1 MPTLVAGIHDFTFDK
16 TWMAGTSPAMTQYGA
31 AMTSEPVAI
40 DTDVLV
46 IGTGAAGMYAAIE
59 AARGGARVFMA
70 DRSLIGRGG
79 ATVMAQ
85 MTVAAALGEEVPD
98 APRHHYDDTIA
109 AGRGLCD
116 EKLARLLCEE
126 APAAI
131 RELDAWG
138 VGWARKT
145 NQITGNHITAITAP
159 GHDRARCVYVDF
171 INTGP
176 AVSKTLRTVIARNQ
190 DIHKA
195 GDICIVDLVADSSGE
210 IAGAV
215 GWHVGGGAAVTIAA
229 KATVLA
235 TGGLTRLYRRN
246 SASLNMGGDGY
257 ALALRAG
264 AALIDMEFVQFFPI
278 GHLAPRLVGMDP
290 IMWDPFRYKLGGR
303 LLNGRTEEFTSRYGS
318 DEDGRYVL
326 PRDLA
331 TYAIIKEVEAG
342 RGSPHGGAYLS
353 FEHCAAAD
361 LRAAFG
367 PVIDRLAANAIDL
380 TRMPVEVAPIAHY
393 HMGGVVADAQMQTEL
408 PGLFAAGEVVGGAN
422 GANRLSGNAITEALA
437 FGRRAGASAAVH
449 AKKIARRTLAAGD
462 TRAALDLMRN
472 GDGARSGPNTAA
484 MIARLQAI
492 MADDVGP
499 SRTGTKLERA
509 LGGIAALAT
518 ELGERPAATNGGF
531 DLQRLEWFD
540 LRNMLTVARAVA
552 QSALQRTESR
562 GAHQRE
568 DFPQMLPQWQ
578 THQRVRLAGGALQ
591 IVAALLLAVLVFST
605 AIAQAGE
612 LPKRKPGLWELH
624 WCVNDAK
631 LMCIDDAT
639 DGKLAAAYDPCG
651 LPLDFVFYAPQF
663 TGDLVCEAAV
673 EPGVKAT
680 SRSKITF
687 TGDTA
692 YRIEVSTHFE
702 PPLKGEGEYSGGR
715 DGKWMGECPADLQP
729 GDLVIGD
736 EPKSTSWKS

>member
-1 MPTLVAGIHDFTFDK
+1 
-16 TWMAGTSPAMTQYGA
+16 MTP
-31 AMTSEPVAI
+31 EPVAI

-46 IGTGAAGMYAAIE
+46 IGSGAAGMYAAIE
-59 AARGGARVFMA
+59 AARGGARVFMI

-116 EKLARLLCEE
+116 ETLAWLLCED
-126 APAAI
+126 APACI

-138 VGWARKT
+138 VGWARK
-145 NQITGNHITAITAP
+145 GNHITAIAAP
-159 GHDRARCVYVDF
+159 GHDRPRCVYVDF

-176 AVSKTLRTVIARNQ
+176 AVSKTLRTVIARNK

-195 GDICIVDLVADSSGE
+195 GDICIADLVTDSGGE
-210 IAGAV
+210 IVGAV
-215 GWHVGGGAAVTIAA
+215 GWHVGSGAPVTIAA

-264 AALIDMEFVQFFPI
+264 GSLIGMEFVQFFPI

-303 LLNGRTEEFTSRYGS
+303 LLNGRLEEFTSRYGS
-318 DEDGRYVL
+318 DEDGKYVL

-331 TYAIIKEVEAG
+331 TYAIFKEVEAG
-342 RGSPHGGAYLS
+342 RGSPHGGVYLS
-353 FEHCAAAD
+353 FEHCSAAD

-367 PVIDRLAANAIDL
+367 PVIDRLAANKIDL

-393 HMGGVVADAQMQTEL
+393 HMGGVVADAAMQTEL
-408 PGLFAAGEVVGGAN
+408 PGLLAAGEVVGGAN
-422 GANRLSGNAITEALA
+422 GANRLSGNAITEALV
-437 FGRRAGASAAVH
+437 FGRRAGKSAATRV
-449 AKKIARRTLAAGD
+449 KKMPRRELRAAD
-462 TRAALDLMRN
+462 TRAALDLL
-472 GDGARSGPNTAA
+472 GDGGGAARDDLNTAA

-499 SRTGTKLERA
+499 FRTGAKLSRA
-509 LGGIAALAT
+509 LAGIAALAA
-518 ELGERPAATNGGF
+518 ELGERPPPANCGF

-540 LRNMLTVARAVA
+540 LRNMLTVAGAVA
-552 QSALQRTESR
+552 QSALARTESR

-568 DFPQMLPQWQ
+568 DFPQMLPAWQ
-578 THQRVRLAGGALQ
+578 RQQRVRLVGGALQ
-591 IVAALLLAVLVFST
+591 CSGAPAEAL
-605 AIAQAGE
+605 
-612 LPKRKPGLWELH
+612 
-624 WCVNDAK
+624 
-631 LMCIDDAT
+631 
-639 DGKLAAAYDPCG
+639 
-651 LPLDFVFYAPQF
+651 
-663 TGDLVCEAAV
+663 
-673 EPGVKAT
+673 
-680 SRSKITF
+680 
-687 TGDTA
+687 
-692 YRIEVSTHFE
+692 VS
-702 PPLKGEGEYSGGR
+702 
-715 DGKWMGECPADLQP
+715 
-729 GDLVIGD
+729 
-736 EPKSTSWKS
+736 